1 FSIISPSQ
9 AFLSPF
15 MKLSP
20 RKSQRPLRTPFL
32 AFCEQGIFLRLFYIK
47 KEHGFRGFF
56 IRKQRTLEP
65 KDSSVLIF
73 TEIYLACFLLKT
85 AVAIPLKK
93 SRKKTTMFS

>member
-1 FSIISPSQ
+1 
-9 AFLSPF
+9 
-15 MKLSP
+15 M
-20 RKSQRPLRTPFL
+20 
-32 AFCEQGIFLRLFYIK
+32 
-47 KEHGFRGFF
+47 GFF
-56 IRKQRTLEP
+56 IRKQRTLES